1 MLLVNARS
9 DEAIASDVNLALTR
23 AERNKGL
30 LGRDSLDLSAA
41 LVISPCWSIHTMF
54 MRFPID
60 VIFVDRDGR
69 AVRIVRDLQPW
80 RMAVARRAHAVIELP
95 AGSLRT
101 RDVRVGDELCLV
113 PPAAPALKV
122 LSRPASGFWNRTLQG
137 S

>member
-1 MLLVNARS
+1 M
-9 DEAIASDVNLALTR
+9 NLALTR

-30 LGRDSLDLSAA
+30 LGRDSLNLWAA

-101 RDVRVGDELCLV
+101 RDVRVGDELYLD
-113 PPAAPALKV
+113 PPVSPALRV
-122 LSRPASGFWNRTLQG
+122 LRRPNVGFWDRTLLG